1 MGHTA
6 ACHSGHDQTLS
17 RTSPHPLFTRRG
29 QAMPSGPRFPV
40 SIHLGIKNKPIW
52 REEYGTDWRQGELT
66 AEELVGH
73 WAAGRAWIAARMT
86 SAHRSSDAF
95 AYSDLAVVDIDH
107 GLRLEEFRQHPLAS
121 QAMALYT
128 TASHSEQSHRFRV
141 IFRLPTRLH
150 DSNLYQVLNTLLI
163 RELKADGSC
172 SDCCRIFYSCDT
184 GIQQLLNPEATL
196 SADWIQRAEQE
207 LEDRRRRLREA
218 SDSLDP
224 LDLERA
230 EFVLADVLPPTA
242 DGQRDLF
249 IRVTAAAASAGEAL
263 YPAWSDW
270 ASRGH
275 HGTGKNAR
283 QTSERFFRGFSG
295 RSTLATLFF
304 LAGEAEQG
312 WRRRLPDHLRSVGS
326 GPSLPAAGY
335 SHEDFLGEEDDCGS
349 GVSTLASPSL
359 LDADPSDWGQ
369 PATTAPVAPAAET
382 QETNS
387 DQQGAA
393 ESQSQGAGGKGGKP
407 KPSSNDPVERIRA
420 RLNLLYPDLRLNQL
434 TLKLEY
440 GPRER
445 PQIIHDPSTTYIR
458 LSRGTG
464 DVLQKTLVYDTAQV
478 IAYEHRYNPIA
489 SYLEHCRK
497 EAQPIDYLDSVA
509 SALLGVEP
517 EGPDNPRMPCGTP
530 YADLVLKRFLVG
542 AVARALDPGCRHPW
556 MPILIGP
563 QNVGKTNFFEYLVPP
578 DPLSGLHTWAATI
591 QQSLPTLREKPHM
604 LHAGWIVL
612 FDEVERYFQR
622 RHVEDL
628 KNLLSV
634 SVDISK
640 RVYENE
646 RSFQRAFVLA
656 GASNSR
662 SFLIDPTG
670 NRRFMPVIVKGKV
683 PSREDPSIQI
693 VDLDRLK
700 LDRDRIWAAAY
711 QAYLDEPVHDFS
723 SYELSCLRDYVS
735 TFEAD
740 HPLGQALQGAL
751 ARGCTF
757 IYEGGPAYTTAWLF
771 DQLDLR
777 IDSPSALSRALGEE
791 MQKLGFRNVQRR
803 VTGEK
808 RRFWIRDTANAPPK
822 RKPWDT

>member
-1 MGHTA
+1 
-6 ACHSGHDQTLS
+6 
-17 RTSPHPLFTRRG
+17 
-29 QAMPSGPRFPV
+29 MPSGPRFPV
-40 SIHLGIKNKPIW
+40 SIHLGIKNKPTW
-52 REEYGTDWRQGELT
+52 REEYATDWRPAELS
-66 AEELVGH
+66 AEELVEH
-73 WAAGRAWIAARMT
+73 WAGGRAWIAARMT
-86 SAHRSSDAF
+86 SGRRSSDAF

-107 GLRLEEFRQHPLAS
+107 GLRLEEFGQHPLAA

-141 IFRLPTRLH
+141 IFRLPSRIS
-150 DSNLYQVLNTLLI
+150 DGELYQVLNTLLI
-163 RELKADGSC
+163 RELGADGSC

-184 GIQQLLNPEATL
+184 GIQQLLNPGATL
-196 SADWIQRAEQE
+196 SADWIQRAQRE
-207 LEDRRRRLREA
+207 LEDRRTRLREA

-230 EFVLADVLPPTA
+230 EFVFTEVIPPTA

-249 IRVTAAAASAGEAL
+249 IRVTAAAASAGESL

-270 ASRGH
+270 AGRGH

-304 LAGEAEQG
+304 LASEAEQG
-312 WRRRLPDHLRSVGS
+312 WRRRLPDHLRSTGC
-326 GPSLPAAGY
+326 GQSLPAAGY
-335 SHEDFLGEEDDCGS
+335 SHEDFLGEEDDCDAP
-349 GVSTLASPSL
+349 VRTLASPSL
-359 LDADPSDWGQ
+359 LDADPADWGQ
-369 PATTAPVAPAAET
+369 PQPGALPASAGET
-382 QETNS
+382 QETNPA
-387 DQQGAA
+387 DQ
-393 ESQSQGAGGKGGKP
+393 ESAGSPPAGSGKRAKP
-407 KPSSNDPVERIRA
+407 KPASDDPVEQIKA
-420 RLNLLYPDLRLNQL
+420 RLSLLYPDLRLNQV

-440 GPRER
+440 GSREQ

-458 LSRGTG
+458 ISRGTG
-464 DVLQKTLVYDTAQV
+464 NVFQKTLVYDTAQV
-478 IAYEHRYNPIA
+478 IAYEHRYNPIVT
-489 SYLEHCRK
+489 YLERCHR
-497 EAQPIDYLDSVA
+497 EAKPIDYLDSVA
-509 SALLGVEP
+509 QTLLGVEP

-530 YADLVLKRFLVG
+530 YADLVLRRFLIG

-578 DPLSGLHTWAATI
+578 DPLSGLHAWAATI

-683 PSREDPSIQI
+683 PSREDPSIQT

-700 LDRDRIWAAAY
+700 IDRDRIWAAAY

-740 HPLGQALQGAL
+740 HPLGQALQAAL
-751 ARGCTF
+751 TGGCTF

-771 DQLDLR
+771 ERLELR
-777 IDSPSALSRALGEE
+777 IDSPSTLSRALGEE

-803 VTGEK
+803 VAGEK
-808 RRFWIRDTANAPPK
+808 RRFWIRDPDSAPPK